1 MRMQNRRQKIQKP
14 RREKSCGTHLHCFKQ
29 NHLISILLLL
39 LLLVFFFFSLLF
51 SPTHTNSHTQHS
63 YALLFAFHSLS
74 VFSLFITLSFES
86 LSVPFFNGLALYN
99 QSRSETQLLRY
110 YLHSPLFLLLLLLC
124 HLLCLHATIAC
135 APPHLNQALH
145 FSPTTMARARFP
157 PFLFLVQFL
166 LLSLIVA
173 ALPLALANTDP
184 SDVQALEV
192 MYNALNSPTQLTG
205 WKIGGGDPCGESW
218 KGITC
223 EDSAV
228 VSIELSGLGLD
239 GTLGYLLSDLMSL
252 RKLDLSDNKIH
263 DTIPYQLPPNL
274 TSLNF
279 AKNNL
284 SGNLPYSISAM
295 ASLNYLNLSN
305 NALSQ
310 SIGDIFASLS
320 DLGTLDLS
328 FNNFSGD
335 LPPSFGSLSNLSSLF
350 LQKNQLTGSLRV
362 LVGLPLDTLNVANNN
377 FSGWIPHELSSIHN
391 FIYDGNS
398 FDNGPAPLPP
408 ASASP
413 PPNGSRNSHHHSG
426 SGSHNKTQG
435 FENENSDG
443 HKGLTAGAVVGI
455 ILGSALVA
463 VIVLLALV
471 FCIRKKKGKKKSTR
485 TLSGSLPRGITNVTP
500 QMQEQRIK
508 SAAIIADLKPHPA
521 ENVMVERVPVKSGSV
536 KQMKS
541 PITSTS
547 YTVASLQSA
556 TNSFSQ
562 EFIIGEGS
570 LGRVYKA
577 DFPNG
582 KTMAIKKIDNSALSL
597 QEEDNFLEAVS
608 NMSRLRHPNIVT
620 LAGYC
625 AEHGQRLL
633 VYEYIGNGNLHDM
646 LHFAEDSSKAL
657 SWNARVRIALGTA
670 RALEYLHEVCL
681 PSVVHR
687 NFKSANILLD
697 EELNPHLSDCGL
709 AALTPNTERQVSTQ
723 MVGSFGYSA
732 PEFALS
738 GVYTVKSDVY
748 SFGVVMLELL
758 TGRKPLDSS
767 RVRSEQSLVR
777 WATPQLHD
785 IDALAKMVDP
795 TLNGMYPAKSLSRF
809 ADIIALCVQ
818 PEPEFRPPM
827 SEVVQALVRLVQR
840 ASVVKRRPSDESGFG
855 HKTPDHEAID
865 MSF

>member
-1 MRMQNRRQKIQKP
+1 MARP
-14 RREKSCGTHLHCFKQ
+14 
-29 NHLISILLLL
+29 
-39 LLLVFFFFSLLF
+39 
-51 SPTHTNSHTQHS
+51 
-63 YALLFAFHSLS
+63 
-74 VFSLFITLSFES
+74 SF
-86 LSVPFFNGLALYN
+86 PLAL
-99 QSRSETQLLRY
+99 
-110 YLHSPLFLLLLLLC
+110 C
-124 HLLCLHATIAC
+124 
-135 APPHLNQALH
+135 
-145 FSPTTMARARFP
+145 FSFI
-157 PFLFLVQFL
+157 FV
-166 LLSLIVA
+166 
-173 ALPLALANTDP
+173 ALPLSLATTDP

-192 MYNALNSPTQLTG
+192 MYNVLNSPTQLTG

-218 KGITC
+218 KGVTC
-223 EDSAV
+223 EGSAV
-228 VSIELSGLGLD
+228 VSIKLSGLGLD

-252 RKLDLSDNKIH
+252 RDLDLSDNKIH

-279 AKNNL
+279 ARNNL

-295 ASLNYLNLSN
+295 GSLNYLNLSN
-305 NALSQ
+305 NALSMTV
-310 SIGDIFASLS
+310 GDIFASLQ

-335 LPPSFGSLSNLSSLF
+335 LPPSVGALANLSSLF
-350 LQKNQLTGSLRV
+350 LQKNQLTGSLSA

-398 FDNGPAPLPP
+398 FENRPAPLPP
-408 ASASP
+408 TVTSP
-413 PPNGSRNSHHHSG
+413 PPSGSHRRHHSG
-426 SGSHNKTQG
+426 SGSHNKTQASD
-435 FENENSDG
+435 NEKSNG
-443 HKGLTAGAVVGI
+443 HKGLTVGAVIGI
-455 ILGSALVA
+455 VLGSVLVA
-463 VIVLLALV
+463 AIVFLALV
-471 FCIRKKKGKKKSTR
+471 FCIRKQKGKKKGAR
-485 TLSGSLPRGITNVTP
+485 NFSGSLPRGVINVTP
-500 QMQEQRIK
+500 QMQEQRVK
-508 SAAIIADLKPHPA
+508 SAAVVTDLKPRPA
-521 ENVMVERVPVKSGSV
+521 ENVTVERVAVKSGSV

-570 LGRVYKA
+570 LGRVYRA

-582 KTMAIKKIDNSALSL
+582 KVMAIKKIDNSALSL

-633 VYEYIGNGNLHDM
+633 VYEYIANGNLHDM
-646 LHFAEDSSKAL
+646 LHFAEDSSKDL

-840 ASVVKRRPSDESGFG
+840 ASVVKRRPSEESGFG
-855 HKTPDHEAID
+855 HKTPDHDAMD

>member
-1 MRMQNRRQKIQKP
+1 MLLIAMPPP
-14 RREKSCGTHLHCFKQ
+14 RSPLSFLFT
-29 NHLISILLLL
+29 
-39 LLLVFFFFSLLF
+39 FFF
-51 SPTHTNSHTQHS
+51 
-63 YALLFAFHSLS
+63 
-74 VFSLFITLSFES
+74 
-86 LSVPFFNGLALYN
+86 
-99 QSRSETQLLRY
+99 
-110 YLHSPLFLLLLLLC
+110 
-124 HLLCLHATIAC
+124 
-135 APPHLNQALH
+135 
-145 FSPTTMARARFP
+145 
-157 PFLFLVQFL
+157 
-166 LLSLIVA
+166 LSL
-173 ALPLALANTDP
+173 PLSIATTDP
-184 SDVQALEV
+184 SDVQALQV

-218 KGITC
+218 KGVTC
-223 EDSAV
+223 EGSAV

-252 RKLDLSDNKIH
+252 RKLDLSDNNIH

-279 AKNNL
+279 ARNNL
-284 SGNLPYSISAM
+284 SGNLPYSFSAM
-295 ASLNYLNLSN
+295 VSLNYLNLSN
-305 NALSQ
+305 NALSMT
-310 SIGDIFASLS
+310 IGDIFAGLS

-335 LPPSFGSLSNLSSLF
+335 LPPSFGALANLSSLF
-350 LQKNQLTGSLRV
+350 LQKNQLTGSIGV
-362 LVGLPLDTLNVANNN
+362 LIGLPLDTLNVANNN
-377 FSGWIPHELSSIHN
+377 FSGQIPHELSSVHN
-391 FIYDGNS
+391 FIYEGNS
-398 FDNGPAPLPP
+398 FENSPAPLPP
-408 ASASP
+408 ESTSP
-413 PPNGSRNSHHHSG
+413 PPGGSRSHHRSG
-426 SGSHNKTQG
+426 SGSHNRTQASG
-435 FENENSDG
+435 NEKSDG
-443 HKGLTAGAVVGI
+443 HKGLTVGAIVGI
-455 ILGSALVA
+455 VLGSVVVA
-463 VIVLLALV
+463 AILLLALV
-471 FCIRKKKGKKKSTR
+471 FCIQKQKKKKEAR
-485 TLSGSLPRGITNVTP
+485 NFSGSLPRGVINVTP
-500 QMQEQRIK
+500 QMQEQRVK
-508 SAAIIADLKPHPA
+508 SAAVVTDLKPRPA
-521 ENVMVERVPVKSGSV
+521 ENVTVERVPVKSGSV

-582 KTMAIKKIDNSALSL
+582 KVMAIKKIDNSALSL

-608 NMSRLRHPNIVT
+608 HMSRLRHPNIVT

-633 VYEYIGNGNLHDM
+633 VYEYIANGNLHDM
-646 LHFAEDSSKAL
+646 LHFAEDSSKFL

-723 MVGSFGYSA
+723 MIGSFGYSA

-840 ASVVKRRPSDESGFG
+840 ASVVKRRPSEESGFG
-855 HKTPDHEAID
+855 HKTPEHEATD